1 MVVVVV
7 VVLVVGVVIK
17 RLREDDWQRKK
28 ESGNPFPSSS
38 PSPRVHVEMTERFH
52 SGNTPEFSRQHA
64 VANGSQGGTV
74 QDTLDPIYN
83 YSQASGAS
91 GISGLSDSDMYVSN
105 PPSPAVSSI
114 CREGNE
120 LDSFENPDQI
130 QPIFSLPDQPEF
142 DDQPPYNDQRLF
154 DNDHPSFNEQPS
166 FSYPYSQSS
175 TSTFGIRKLLACD
188 GVPDYSG
195 GFDPM
200 EHSSSFPLGGDQPSS
215 LTVPRHTRRESG
227 SSDHT
232 VQSHHSDKT
241 HTTHH
246 SDKTHTTQYSN
257 HSSKS
262 RESRKSESRYQTH
275 GSYPYLDEDTGSQYS
290 GGRHNGSYCSGSH
303 TQLVRDRTPRRKS
316 PSPHRNQRSSQSRS
330 RSPNPRPSVASG
342 PLTQHKLFLR
352 NAGHYHS
359 QRINSSDLTYLPEPI
374 PMRTS
379 HSDEHVKCIPP
390 SNMPR
395 QYRTPQ
401 PDPWDK
407 FQVHQDEYQPPHTDY
422 QPPPSDHQ
430 PPSPPPE
437 STGHVA
443 EAGEKEGVEI
453 IDEFLLMTFGCLLH
467 QENCQIPRCP
477 CKKVKERFRHFLP
490 QARVYKQREAE
501 KVIEEDSR
509 GEFDASD
516 RKGQMRLSL
525 MSQNLNEEIH
535 PHYHMTSRSH
545 ICQSHGMKKVLQ
557 RRRSRSM
564 DLTPVAEHPESTTTP
579 GMHFPEGMR
588 SVACATTPGLLIPEG
603 GKRVI
608 CSNLFSPAVT
618 PSGEQFRIL
627 SPTTP
632 NLTQPPLLLREVSL
646 SADNIPSLCLNDC
659 PITGTPLGHHFGN
672 HMLGGAKS
680 FPDTQR
686 RWSDS
691 VSKPSEQLPPLEEQ
705 SSVSTEDGQ
714 GSARLISQESS
725 SSVQTTSTQSSTQ
738 SSKSDDNSVFSSLD
752 GITRGKDYDAQV
764 SSSTASTTESMNR
777 DVAHNHQ
784 KLMLSSKSFSTPP
797 LTNHVLSNE
806 SGYGTAGDSTDLE
819 TNSLRLRQPPKDL
832 QLSPSRIKKSQ
843 SMPREATT
851 FIASQAVTREGKKLL
866 APHNGHRRTGS
877 NSSHGSH
884 TSHQSNGSTITE
896 TLC

>member
-1 MVVVVV
+1 MVVVVAI
-7 VVLVVGVVIK
+7 LVVRVVIK
-17 RLREDDWQRKK
+17 RRGDDCQGKK

-38 PSPRVHVEMTERFH
+38 PHVHVEMTERFH

-64 VANGSQGGTV
+64 VANGSQAGTV

-114 CREGNE
+114 CREDNE
-120 LDSFENPDQI
+120 LDSFENSDQI
-130 QPIFSLPDQPEF
+130 QPAFPLPDQPEF
-142 DDQPPYNDQRLF
+142 DDQPPYNGQHLF
-154 DNDHPSFNEQPS
+154 SNDHPSFNGQPS
-166 FSYPYSQSS
+166 FSYPHSQSS
-175 TSTFGIRKLLACD
+175 VSTFGIRKLLAYD
-188 GVPDYSG
+188 APSDYSG
-195 GFDPM
+195 GFDEL
-200 EHSSSFPLGGDQPSS
+200 EHSSSFPGPLGGGQPSS
-215 LTVPRHTRRESG
+215 LTVPRCMRCESG
-227 SSDHT
+227 SSEHT
-232 VQSHHSDKT
+232 VQSDKT
-241 HTTHH
+241 HTTHHSNH

-257 HSSKS
+257 LSTKS
-262 RESRKSESRYQTH
+262 RESRKSESHYQRH
-275 GSYPYLDEDTGSQYS
+275 GSHPYLDEDTGSQYS
-290 GGRHNGSYCSGSH
+290 GSRHNGSYYSGNH
-303 TQLVRDRTPRRKS
+303 TQPVRDRTPCRKS
-316 PSPHRNQRSSQSRS
+316 PSPHRKQRSSQSRS
-330 RSPNPRPSVASG
+330 RSPNPRPNVNSG
-342 PLTQHKLFLR
+342 LSIQQELSLR
-352 NAGHYHS
+352 NVGHYQS

-379 HSDEHVKCIPP
+379 RSDEHIKRIPP
-390 SNMPR
+390 NSMQR
-395 QYRTPQ
+395 QYQTPQ
-401 PDPWDK
+401 PDPWAK
-407 FQVHQDEYQPPHTDY
+407 FQVHRDEYQPPHTDY
-422 QPPPSDHQ
+422 QSPPSDHQ
-430 PPSPPPE
+430 PPSPPSE
-437 STGHVA
+437 NTDHVS
-443 EAGEKEGVEI
+443 ETGEKEGVEI
-453 IDEFLLMTFGCLLH
+453 IDEVLLITFGCLLH
-467 QENCQIPRCP
+467 QENCHIPRCP
-477 CKKVKERFRHFLP
+477 CKKVKERFRHLLP
-490 QARVYKQREAE
+490 QARIYKQREAE

-535 PHYHMTSRSH
+535 PHYHITSRSH
-545 ICQSHGMKKVLQ
+545 ICQSRGMKKVLQ

-564 DLTPVAEHPESTTTP
+564 DLTPVAEHPESTSTP
-579 GMHFPEGMR
+579 SMHFPEGMR

-603 GKRVI
+603 GRKVI
-608 CSNLFSPAVT
+608 CSSLFSPAVT

-632 NLTQPPLLLREVSL
+632 SATQAPVVLHEVSL
-646 SADNIPSLCLNDC
+646 SADNIPALCLNDC
-659 PITGTPLGHHFGN
+659 PITGTPLGQHFGN
-672 HMLGGAKS
+672 RMLGGARS

-705 SSVSTEDGQ
+705 SSVSTEDGR

-738 SSKSDDNSVFSSLD
+738 SSKSDNNSVFSSLD
-752 GITRGKDYDAQV
+752 GITKGRDYDAQV
-764 SSSTASTTESMNR
+764 SSSTASTTGSVNR

-784 KLMLSSKSFSTPP
+784 KLMLSNKSFSTPS
-797 LTNHVLSNE
+797 SNE

-832 QLSPSRIKKSQ
+832 RLSPAQIKKSQ

-851 FIASQAVTREGKKLL
+851 IITSQAMTHEGKKLL
-866 APHNGHRRTGS
+866 APRNGHRRTGS
-877 NSSHGSH
+877 TSSHSSH
-884 TSHQSNGSTITE
+884 TSHHSNGSIITE